1 MKMKEELKKK
11 IEDFLN
17 DYFEMEEMDCDDT
30 INYLQDAVD
39 LLQDVLK
46 EYNKQ

>member
-1 MKMKEELKKK
+1 MLHIQEELKRK

-17 DYFEMEEMDCDDT
+17 DYFKMEEFDCDDT
-30 INYLQDAVD
+30 INYLQDAVN

-46 EYNKQ
+46 I

>member
-1 MKMKEELKKK
+1 MQENTKSLKKK

-17 DYFEMEEMDCDDT
+17 DYFEIDEFEIDDT

-46 EYNKQ
+46 EC